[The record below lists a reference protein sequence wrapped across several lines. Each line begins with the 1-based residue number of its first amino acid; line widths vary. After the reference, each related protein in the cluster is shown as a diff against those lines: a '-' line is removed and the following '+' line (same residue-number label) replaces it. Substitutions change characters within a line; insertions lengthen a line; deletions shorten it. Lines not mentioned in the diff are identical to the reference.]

1 MELIISSPTAEGF
14 IKTIDWN
21 HEEIKAEITEKVEIY
36 KGLVYDEDQVKEAKA
51 DRAELNKFKKAIE
64 DKRKE
69 VKQQCLAP
77 YENFE
82 KQVKEIIAIIDE
94 PVALID
100 SQVKAFEERQKQ
112 EKEAEIKE
120 YFESKDFHGFTYER
134 LADPKWL
141 NAGTSMKSIKE
152 AIDKKAEEIA
162 ADFELLNALEEYTF
176 EAIETYKNCGD
187 VRAALAEAKRLTDLA
202 KQKAEWEAKKA
213 AEAAARA
220 AEAEARAAEAAARK
234 AEEEARQAEELQTK
248 AEAAEVSTQPEEE
261 MEVLPFGEDD
271 EDEDFVPD
279 FEAIEKAKKWYGLK
293 IYINPEELDDIKEFF
308 NSRNIT
314 CEVLGE

>member
-112 EKEAEIKE
+112 EKEAEIKA
-120 YFESKDFHGFTYER
+120 YFETKDFHGFTYER

-176 EAIETYKNCGD
+176 EAVETYKKCGD
-187 VRAALAEAKRLTDLA
+187 VRSALAEAKRLTDLA

-213 AEAAARA
+213 AE
-220 AEAEARAAEAAARK
+220 EAARK
-234 AEEEARQAEELQTK
+234 AEEEARKAEEQQAK
-248 AEAAEVSTQPEEE
+248 AEAAEANFPAAEPPIEEPEVIPFQEEE
-261 MEVLPFGEDD
+261 
-271 EDEDFVPD
+271 EDFVPD
-279 FEAIEKAKKWYGLK
+279 FGEIENTRKWVVIKAYANPDDIEAIRAFFDSRS
-293 IYINPEELDDIKEFF
+293 IN
-308 NSRNIT
+308 